1 MNTTIT
7 ITQSADLQGLF
18 QRAASLPH
26 RMLEGVA
33 LALSHSSEII
43 VQNAWDH
50 RFLNVTGPF
59 PVAEHKLGRSA
70 KNGGRLRQSIR
81 ATAPQIQEGE
91 STVTMGFG
99 SNVKYFAIHEFGG
112 TIQRKARTQVNHFR
126 FLADGKSPRFSKVK
140 GATHA
145 QKNEI
150 GAHFVTMPAREPMQ
164 TELRHP
170 RTAEVILDYA
180 AREILKVVQEIEGG
194 GA

>member
-33 LALSHSSEII
+33 LALSQSSEII
-43 VQNAWDH
+43 VGSAVEN
-50 RFLNVTGPF
+50 RFLGSPGPF
-59 PVAEHKLGRSA
+59 PVSEHKLGR
-70 KNGGRLRQSIR
+70 KTGRLRQSIR

-126 FLADGKSPRFSKVK
+126 FLADGKSSRFSKVK

-150 GAHFVTMPAREPMQ
+150 GAHSVTMPAREPMQ